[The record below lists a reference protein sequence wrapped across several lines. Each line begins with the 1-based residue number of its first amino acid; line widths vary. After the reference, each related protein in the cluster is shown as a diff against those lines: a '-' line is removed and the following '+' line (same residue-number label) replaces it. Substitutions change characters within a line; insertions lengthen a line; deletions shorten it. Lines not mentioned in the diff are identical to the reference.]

1 MPSYHDKILGNT
13 TTFCNMPPSIVVFI
27 NNSSLRLYIQEVIS
41 NAARFKNEM
50 TISI

>member
-1 MPSYHDKILGNT
+1 MPSHHDKNLGNT
-13 TTFCNMPPSIVVFI
+13 TTFFNMPPSIVFI
-27 NNSSLRLYIQEVIS
+27 NNSSLHLYIQEVIS